1 VKPDPRGRGR
11 PAICDC
17 GGCPTCLHRA
27 YMGRWRAN
35 RAKRKAREEREIQIA
50 LEVALY
56 GPSYPGSSLNPEL
69 TKTAAWGD
77 E

>member
-1 VKPDPRGRGR
+1 
-11 PAICDC
+11 
-17 GGCPTCLHRA
+17 
-27 YMGRWRAN
+27 MGRWRAN